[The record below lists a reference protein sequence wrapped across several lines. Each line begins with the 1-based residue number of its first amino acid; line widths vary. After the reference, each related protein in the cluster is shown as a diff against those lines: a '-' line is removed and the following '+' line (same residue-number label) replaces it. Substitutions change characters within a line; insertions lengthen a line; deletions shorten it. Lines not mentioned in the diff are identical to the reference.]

1 MPPDGRN
8 SWFGSGVAAAS
19 PSGGAARL
27 VTADGAVVPQLAPA
41 AAITRGLV
49 ISAAVALLLVAILV
63 QALVTAPAMEWPVFR
78 QWIFNGVIIDG
89 VRNTILLTIACEVLA
104 VLSGAVLALML
115 LSRNAVLHAVT
126 HAYQWGF
133 RSVPEI
139 AQLLFWFNLSLLF
152 PTFHV
157 GLPFGGPSFYSTS
170 MNNVM
175 TPWTAAIVALGLHE
189 GAYLAE
195 VFRSGVRAVDSA
207 QREVARSLGI
217 SQRRIALQI
226 VFPQAMRTIAPNAG
240 SRLIGTLKLT
250 SLASLVA
257 IPELLYRV
265 ENVYSR
271 TFQTIPLLLV
281 ATAWYMV
288 LVALLRLLQARIER
302 RYGQR
307 AAETGVGA

>member
-1 MPPDGRN
+1 MPADALTLDAPGLGADGLPVPLLAPQPRITRGVVL
-8 SWFGSGVAAAS
+8 SAAAALVAAAV
-19 PSGGAARL
+19 GIEA
-27 VTADGAVVPQLAPA
+27 LA
-41 AAITRGLV
+41 
-49 ISAAVALLLVAILV
+49 
-63 QALVTAPAMEWPVFR
+63 TAPAMEWSVFR
-78 QWIFNGVIIDG
+78 QWLFDGVIVGG
-89 VRNTILLTIACEVLA
+89 VLNTIWLTLACEALAIVSGVL
-104 VLSGAVLALML
+104 LALLL
-115 LSRNAVLHAVT
+115 LSSNPVGHAVA

-152 PTFHV
+152 PTLV
-157 GLPFGGPSFYSTS
+157 LGLPFGGPSVYSTS
-170 MNNVM
+170 TNAVM
-175 TPWTAAIVALGLHE
+175 TPWVAAIVALGLHE

-195 VFRSGVRAVDSA
+195 VFRSGVRSVDPG
-207 QREVARSLGI
+207 QREVARSLGL
-217 SQRRIALQI
+217 SRRRIGLQI
-226 VFPQAMRTIAPNAG
+226 VLPQAMRTIAPNAG

-288 LVALLRLLQARIER
+288 LVAGLRMLQAWIER
-302 RYGQR
+302 RFGQR
-307 AAETGVGA
+307 AADTGVGA

>member
-1 MPPDGRN
+1 
-8 SWFGSGVAAAS
+8 
-19 PSGGAARL
+19 
-27 VTADGAVVPQLAPA
+27 
-41 AAITRGLV
+41 
-49 ISAAVALLLVAILV
+49 
-63 QALVTAPAMEWPVFR
+63 
-78 QWIFNGVIIDG
+78 
-89 VRNTILLTIACEVLA
+89 
-104 VLSGAVLALML
+104 ML
-115 LSRNAVLHAVT
+115 LSRNPVLHAVT

-139 AQLLFWFNLSLLF
+139 AQLLFWYNLSLLF
-152 PTFHV
+152 PTFRL
-157 GLPFGGPSFYSTS
+157 GLPFAGPSFYSTS

-175 TPWTAAIVALGLHE
+175 TPWVAAIVALGLHE

-195 VFRSGVRAVDSA
+195 VFRSGVRAVDA
-207 QREVARSLGI
+207 GQREVARSLGI
-217 SQRRIALQI
+217 SRWRVALQI
-226 VFPQAMRTIAPNAG
+226 VMPQAMRTIAPNAG
-240 SRLIGTLKLT
+240 SRLIGTLKIT

-288 LVALLRLLQARIER
+288 LVAVLRILQARIEQ